1 MTARWERTGFTFLPE
16 RAIWWEAEK
25 TLIVADLHLG
35 KAGHFR
41 RNGIAVPNAVNT
53 DTLNRLEHLI
63 VQQKPARVLVLGDL
77 FHSDENA
84 EWQAFRTWVNR
95 LHSAGAFAEFRLI
108 EGNHDILPPSAYDNM
123 PIERTSHWKCA
134 SFHFAH
140 DPAAFASI
148 PEHEIGVAG
157 HLHPAVSMR
166 GKARQSLKLPCWW
179 FDASRR
185 VLVVPTF
192 GTFTGS
198 VAIHPTEADACWV
211 TTGEAV
217 ISVPVVH

>member
-1 MTARWERTGFTFLPE
+1 MTVCWERTGFTFLPE

-41 RNGIAVPNAVNT
+41 RHGIAVPNAVNT
-53 DTLNRLEHLI
+53 DTLNRLERLI
-63 VQQKPARVLVLGDL
+63 IQHKPARVLVLGDL

-108 EGNHDILPPSAYDNM
+108 EGNHDILPPSAYDNL
-123 PIERTSHWKCA
+123 PIVRTSHWKCA
-134 SFHFAH
+134 AFHFAH
-140 DPAAFASI
+140 DPAAFTSI
-148 PEHEIGVAG
+148 PEHELGVAG
-157 HLHPAVSMR
+157 HLHPALSMR

-179 FDASRR
+179 YDASRR

-198 VAIHPTEADACWV
+198 VAIRPTEADACWV
-211 TTGEAV
+211 ATGEAV
-217 ISVPVVH
+217 ISVPVVQ